1 MMEHILMYHSIKKS
15 MHIRMMQLS
24 FGVHFQFAWFRNK
37 TTFFKKGLRSIIYT
51 WNFSTK
57 FYTFK
62 YESI

>member
-1 MMEHILMYHSIKKS
+1 MEQILMYHSIKKS

-24 FGVHFQFAWFRNK
+24 FGVHFQFAWLRNK